1 MRNAVVVRRFRGAF
15 SPPRSRFCPGE
26 PAESRRCRLQTAA
39 GGAPGTSR
47 LVEAHTPG
55 RLAPPGPEE
64 SYTSSFFCAP
74 DTVRNQRKRILF
86 LVFWRVR
93 EEYYLTFT
101 WRVEFL
107 AYFIFLLARSCNRR
121 RIILYTYNPREGGRR
136 RQTRRYDNLLH
147 PLLAPFCDFYAD
159 PPPPT
164 PTPLHLLPSA
174 TPMRGVSPAHV
185 CMQCF

>member
-64 SYTSSFFCAP
+64 SYTSFFLRARYGAKPKKTDIISC
-74 DTVRNQRKRILF
+74 
-86 LVFWRVR
+86 FWRVR

-159 PPPPT
+159 SS

-185 CMQCF
+185 FMQCF